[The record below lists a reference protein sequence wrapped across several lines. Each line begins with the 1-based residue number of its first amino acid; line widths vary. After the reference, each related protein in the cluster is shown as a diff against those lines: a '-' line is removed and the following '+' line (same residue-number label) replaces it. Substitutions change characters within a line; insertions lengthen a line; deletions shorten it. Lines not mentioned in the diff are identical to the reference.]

1 MTSNAHILHKYNKYT
16 YYSTAHLKKIPT
28 FFLIPG
34 VFVTLCDMTTQEL
47 QTLKNKFDIIGND
60 PALNRALEIAVAVA
74 PTDLTVLISGESGV
88 GKENIPKIIH
98 QFSLRRTGK
107 YFAINCGA
115 IPEGTIDSELFG
127 HEKGSFTGANEMR
140 RGYFEEADGGT
151 LFLDEIGELP
161 LPSQAKLLRVLQ
173 SGEFI
178 RVGSSKVL
186 KTDVR
191 VVAATNVNLSYAVSR
206 GKFREDLYYRLNAVP
221 VLMPALR
228 ERKDDIHL
236 LFRKF
241 ASDFAA
247 KYNMVKISLTDDAVA
262 LLKNYRWPGNIRQL
276 KNVAE
281 TVSALESV
289 KSAPGSERREIDASV
304 LSRYI
309 PKDEPNLLPVKAD
322 ASEDTFTSSE
332 KEMLVRTIYQLRQD
346 VDYLKSIVAGSR
358 TPESH
363 ASGMPLLGNTGETRA
378 EAPDEQ
384 PAREIFKES
393 TEPDEQTSAGGAPMG
408 ENAGNLSI
416 ERTELQLIRR
426 ALDKYRGN
434 RKLAAEELGIS
445 ERTLYRKLKSLDK

>member
-1 MTSNAHILHKYNKYT
+1 
-16 YYSTAHLKKIPT
+16 
-28 FFLIPG
+28 
-34 VFVTLCDMTTQEL
+34 MTTQEL

-127 HEKGSFTGANEMR
+127 HEKGAFTGANEMR

-191 VVAATNVNLSYAVSR
+191 VVAATNVNLQYAVSR

-247 KYNMVKISLTDDAVA
+247 KYNMVKVSLTEDAVA
-262 LLKNYRWPGNIRQL
+262 LLKSYRWPGNIRQL
-276 KNVAE
+276 KNIAE
-281 TVSALESV
+281 TVSAIESV
-289 KSAPGSERREIDASV
+289 KSRPGSERREINAAT
-304 LSRYI
+304 LEKYI
-309 PKDEPNLLPVKAD
+309 PKDDPNLLPVKAELHDD
-322 ASEDTFTSSE
+322 AFSASE

-346 VDYLKSIVAGSR
+346 VDYLKSVVAGSDR
-358 TPESH
+358 QPQGMHFIGNPESRDD
-363 ASGMPLLGNTGETRA
+363 S
-378 EAPDEQ
+378 
-384 PAREIFKES
+384 AR
-393 TEPDEQTSAGGAPMG
+393 TVHGAAVTAVSAGNVPGSLYPRTEEPEEQQAGEVQGYAPVPDDQPG
-408 ENAGNLSI
+408 PGILSI
-416 ERTELQLIRR
+416 ERTELELIRR
-426 ALDKYRGN
+426 ALDKYHGN

-445 ERTLYRKLKSLDK
+445 ERTLYRKLKSLEK